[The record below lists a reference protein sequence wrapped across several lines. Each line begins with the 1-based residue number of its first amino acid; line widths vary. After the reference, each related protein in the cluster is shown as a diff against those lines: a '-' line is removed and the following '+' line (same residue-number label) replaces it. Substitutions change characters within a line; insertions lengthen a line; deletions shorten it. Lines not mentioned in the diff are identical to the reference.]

1 MPLRSLGMALV
12 VLKMRYKQS
21 VLSLVLVITTMVT
34 SVFVS
39 SCGQKQGHELVK
51 EQEMVVPQDGDI
63 VFHESSSRQS
73 PIIKLAQ
80 NSKWTHCGI
89 VFHIGDKAYVYEA
102 VEPVKYTPLTDWIA
116 RGKGGVYCAKRLD
129 NPLPAQT
136 IEKMKA
142 VGAKYKGKHY
152 DTLFQW
158 SDNKIYCSELI
169 WKIYSQGADIELCP
183 PEKFSDFPIS
193 NPIVK
198 KLIKERYGNKFDPSE
213 QLVSPNALYKSK
225 LLKEVRYSE
234 L

>member
-21 VLSLVLVITTMVT
+21 VLSLVLVITTMVA

>member
-1 MPLRSLGMALV
+1 
-12 VLKMRYKQS
+12 
-21 VLSLVLVITTMVT
+21 MVA
-34 SVFVS
+34 SVFIS

-213 QLVSPNALYKSK
+213 QLVSPDALYKSK

>member
-21 VLSLVLVITTMVT
+21 VLSLVLVITTMVA

-169 WKIYSQGADIELCP
+169 WKIYSQGA
-183 PEKFSDFPIS
+183 
-193 NPIVK
+193 
-198 KLIKERYGNKFDPSE
+198 ERYGNKFDPSE

>member
-1 MPLRSLGMALV
+1 MALV

-21 VLSLVLVITTMVT
+21 VLSLVLVITTMVA

-198 KLIKERYGNKFDPSE
+198 KLIKERYGDKFDPSE

>member
-1 MPLRSLGMALV
+1 MALV

-21 VLSLVLVITTMVT
+21 VLSLVLVITTMVA

-169 WKIYSQGADIELCP
+169 WKIYSQGADIELCS
-183 PEKFSDFPIS
+183 PEQFSDFPIS

-213 QLVSPNALYKSK
+213 QLVSPHALYKSK

>member
-1 MPLRSLGMALV
+1 M
-12 VLKMRYKQS
+12 
-21 VLSLVLVITTMVT
+21 
-34 SVFVS
+34 
-39 SCGQKQGHELVK
+39 
-51 EQEMVVPQDGDI
+51 PQDGDI

-80 NSKWTHCGI
+80 HSKWTHCGI
-89 VFHIGDKAYVYEA
+89 VFYIGEKAYVYEA
-102 VEPVKYTPLTDWIA
+102 VEPVKYTPLKDWIA
-116 RGKGGVYCAKRLD
+116 RGKNGVYCAKRLGR
-129 NPLPAQT
+129 PLSAST
-136 IEKMKA
+136 IEKMKT
-142 VGAKYKGKHY
+142 VGIKYKGKHY

-183 PEKFSDFPIS
+183 PEKFADFPIS
-193 NPIVK
+193 NPMVK

-225 LLKEVRYSE
+225 LLKEVHYSE